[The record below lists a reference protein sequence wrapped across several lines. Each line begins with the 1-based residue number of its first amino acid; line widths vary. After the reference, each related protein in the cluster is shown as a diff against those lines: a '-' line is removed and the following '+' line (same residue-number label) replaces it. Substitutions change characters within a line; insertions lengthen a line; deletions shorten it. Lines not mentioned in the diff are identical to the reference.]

1 MAVLG
6 IDLGTTNSVV
16 ASTRNGE
23 VVIVPDRQ
31 GRRLHPSV
39 VALLPDGGKLY
50 SHEAISRRIA
60 EPKHTIYSA
69 KRLMG
74 QSFASDDAKLVTA
87 RLPYE
92 VREGDNDQ
100 VVIVGPDRNY
110 T

>member
-16 ASTRNGE
+16 ATIKGGE
-23 VVIVPDRQ
+23 AVIIPDRQ

-50 SHEAISRRIA
+50 SHDAAARRIVD
-60 EPKHTIYSA
+60 PKHTVYSA

-74 QSFASDDAKLVTA
+74 QSF
-87 RLPYE
+87 
-92 VREGDNDQ
+92 
-100 VVIVGPDRNY
+100 
-110 T
+110 